1 MYKGEA
7 NMKQSFKYRLLRKFD
22 HKCTICG
29 QPLSE
34 EAAIVSPI
42 YGEAD
47 LLAAAGSEEN
57 LFWVYDR
64 NWEDWLYISHHDC
77 AHDSVTMSESTF
89 SNIRTVISNLSTSL
103 GKKTKYINEY
113 DPSLLVPIPRSI
125 ARDNIGYEFVP
136 FRGIDVWNAWEVS
149 YLDRHG
155 KPHSEVIRFGYDAD
169 SKNILESKSL
179 KLYFNSFNQTIV
191 DGSLCEIVKEDIR
204 KYAEA
209 TEVFVH
215 TVTDEAHASRDKY
228 HSIDD
233 LVLDNYTYEYN
244 PELLTIKPTQS
255 QKPIYIT
262 SNLLKSNCRHSGL
275 PDWGTAFIS
284 YLPTNSIV
292 EESSVLDYIVSF
304 RNHQEFHEECCER
317 IMFDLLPML
326 NPVWLRVELRYT
338 RRGGLDIN
346 PIRVYSR
353 SNEYDYS
360 HDKEYSSFK
369 REFRQ

>member
-1 MYKGEA
+1 
-7 NMKQSFKYRLLRKFD
+7 MKQSFRYKLLRKFD
-22 HKCTICG
+22 HKCSVCG
-29 QPLSE
+29 QTLSAE
-34 EAAIVSPI
+34 DTYIFSI
-42 YGEAD
+42 YNEQD
-47 LLAAAGSEEN
+47 LLAAAGSVEH

-64 NWEDWLYISHHDC
+64 NWEDWLYPSHFAC
-77 AHDSVTMSESTF
+77 AHVGLTLSESTIN
-89 SNIRTVISNLSTSL
+89 NIKTVVSNLSTSL
-103 GKKTKYINEY
+103 GKKTKYVNVY

-136 FRGIDVWNAWEVS
+136 FRGIDIWNAWEVS

-155 KPHSEVIRFGYDAD
+155 KPHAVVLRFSYDAD

-179 KLYFNSFNQTIV
+179 KLYLNSFNQTIV
-191 DGSLCEIVKEDIR
+191 DGSLCDIVKEDIR

-209 TEVFVH
+209 TSVH
-215 TVTDEAHASRDKY
+215 VSIIDTDLTSSGGTCYK
-228 HSIDD
+228 SVDD
-233 LVLDNYTYEYN
+233 LILCNYTYDYD
-244 PELLTIKPTQS
+244 PEKLTIKPVEDQ
-255 QKPIYIT
+255 QPVYLT

-275 PDWGTAFIS
+275 PDWGTVYIS
-284 YLPTNSIV
+284 YMPTNSIL
-292 EESSVLDYIVSF
+292 EESSLLDYIISY

-317 IMFDLLPML
+317 MMFDLLPVL
-326 NPVWLRVELRYT
+326 NPVWLKVELRYT

-360 HDKEYSSFK
+360 EDKEYAAFT